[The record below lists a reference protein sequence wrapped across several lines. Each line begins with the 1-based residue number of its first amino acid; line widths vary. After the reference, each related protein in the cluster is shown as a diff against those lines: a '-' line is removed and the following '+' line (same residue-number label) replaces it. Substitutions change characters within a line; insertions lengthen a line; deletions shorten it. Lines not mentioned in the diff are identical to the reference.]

1 MKLTIGNLYKV
12 GNTECTLREVKSEVT
27 TFWGYGE
34 ESTSTPTKYTCLMVT
49 DDGFTKWVEESE
61 LKEI

>member
-12 GNTECTLREVKSEVT
+12 GNTECTLREVKAETT
-27 TFWGYGE
+27 TFWEYGE
-34 ESTSTPTKYTCLMVT
+34 ESTSASTKYTCLMVNE
-49 DDGFTKWVEESE
+49 DGFTKWVEESE